1 VTTAH
6 WLTANGQKLDGTGI
20 KPDVAL
26 LPKIQDLVDGKDGQK
41 EEALALIKKG
51 DIQTSLKKE

>member
-1 VTTAH
+1 MTTAH

-41 EEALALIKKG
+41 EEALTIIRKG
-51 DIQTSLKKE
+51 DPTVSTIKE